1 MVIKYSKSALKYLA
15 RQDRK
20 TVDRIRAAIAG
31 LTNRPPDGDIKPLQG
46 YGDGR
51 MRLRSGSCRIIFR
64 YDEENEVE
72 ILLILDIG
80 NRGDVYK

>member
-46 YGDGR
+46 YG
-51 MRLRSGSCRIIFR
+51 GSCRIIFR